1 MHLDLELPEGYK
13 LSKFEMFN
21 GIGDPKTHLRMY
33 CDKLVGV
40 GRDERILM
48 KLFLKSLTRKALSW
62 YIEQDPRKWV
72 EWVDTATDFMKR
84 FEFNVENAPDWFYIQ
99 NLKKKPS
106 ESIQDYA
113 IRWRFEVARA
123 RPSMEEF
130 QMKDY
135 FIRAQE
141 PQYYDRMML
150 VVEKSFAEIIKLD
163 ERIEEGIKNGT
174 IINLEAL

>member
-1 MHLDLELPEGYK
+1 
-13 LSKFEMFN
+13 
-21 GIGDPKTHLRMY
+21 MY

-48 KLFLKSLTRKALSW
+48 KLFMRSLTGEALSW
-62 YIEQDPRKWV
+62 YIEQDPLKWD
-72 EWVDTATDFMKR
+72 EK
-84 FEFNVENAPDWFYIQ
+84 NAPDWFYIQ

-106 ESIQDYA
+106 ESFRDYA
-113 IRWRFEVARA
+113 IRWRSEAARA
-123 RPSMEEF
+123 RPPMEES

-150 VVEKSFAEIIKLD
+150 VAEKSFADIIKLG

-174 IINLEAL
+174 IINPRPRSYQQSSQLRNGVKSKRKQAQTQFLINVNRKRQPKIDSHTKSNI